1 MVLAV
6 ESGGRFSVE
15 TVEFLRQLAEA
26 KALTVPAFLRASAA
40 VAYQRRWTRLL
51 AVSVATAFAESL
63 LAEKDVLVTLDHGV
77 AREPWLQDVLTG
89 ARHDVGDAADV

>member
-1 MVLAV
+1 M
-6 ESGGRFSVE
+6 
-15 TVEFLRQLAEA
+15 
-26 KALTVPAFLRASAA
+26 ALTVPPLLRASAA

>member
-1 MVLAV
+1 MVLAL
-6 ESGGRFSVE
+6 ETGGRFNLE
-15 TVEFLRQLAEA
+15 TVEFLRELAEA

-51 AVSVATAFAESL
+51 AVSVATAFAESF
-63 LAEKDVLVTLDHGV
+63 LAAEDALVTLDHGV

-89 ARHDVGDAADV
+89 ARHDVGDAADE